1 MLTALWLVLI
11 TFVLGPAGGVSFAFT
26 QEISALETALAVSAI
41 HLALVP
47 VWFGIFELLRYSLR
61 YENHFITKFVKYG
74 GARSRRFRAA
84 ARVKIQEFE
93 RRVGQLGFGLGVVG
107 FTFLFGVSWAALA
120 AFMLDIK
127 KETIV
132 ASVAVGAIASS
143 VFWTFVFAGLAGYAP
158 SPWVIY
164 AIGTVVT
171 FTIVGHKKIRER
183 KLIREMSRSLRR
195 LGVKMR

>member
-11 TFVLGPAGGVSFAFT
+11 TFVLGPAGGVAFAFT
-26 QEISALETALAVSAI
+26 QEIPALETALAVSAI

-84 ARVKIQEFE
+84 AKEKIQEFE
-93 RRVGQLGFGLGVVG
+93 RRVGQRGFGLGVVG

-120 AFMLDIK
+120 AFLLDIK
-127 KETIV
+127 EKTVIV
-132 ASVAVGAIASS
+132 SVAVGAVASS
-143 VFWTFVFAGLAGYAP
+143 LFWTLVFAWLADYAP
-158 SPWVIY
+158 SPWIIY
-164 AIGTVVT
+164 AIGTVL
-171 FTIVGHKKIRER
+171 TIAVISHKKIRER
-183 KLIREMSRSLRR
+183 KLIRAMSRSLRK
-195 LGVKMR
+195 LGVKMK

>member
-1 MLTALWLVLI
+1 MLTALWLILI

-26 QEISALETALAVSAI
+26 QQVPALETALTVSAI

-61 YENHFITKFVKYG
+61 YENRFIAKFVKYG
-74 GARSRRFRAA
+74 GERSRRFRAA
-84 ARVKIQEFE
+84 ARDKIQDFE
-93 RRVGQLGFGLGVVG
+93 RRVGQWGFGLGVVG

-120 AFMLDIK
+120 AFLLNIK
-127 KETIV
+127 KETVV
-132 ASVAVGAIASS
+132 ASVAVGAVASS
-143 VFWTFVFAGLAGYAP
+143 VFWTFVFAWLAGYAP

-171 FTIVGHKKIRER
+171 FAIVGHKKIHER
-183 KLIREMSRSLRR
+183 KLIREMSKSLRR
-195 LGVKMR
+195 LGVKM